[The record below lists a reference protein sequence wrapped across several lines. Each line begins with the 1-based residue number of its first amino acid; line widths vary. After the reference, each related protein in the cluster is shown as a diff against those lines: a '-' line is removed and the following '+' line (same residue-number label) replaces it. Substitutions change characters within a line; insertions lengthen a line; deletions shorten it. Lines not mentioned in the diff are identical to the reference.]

1 MSTLFKRGQHLAN
14 SASVF
19 EFTEG
24 HKPSL
29 NEAAK
34 PINAKSRPN
43 EREAWKRA
51 RQIVLTD

>member
-1 MSTLFKRGQHLAN
+1 MSTLFKKGQHLAN

-24 HKPSL
+24 QKRSL

-34 PINAKSRPN
+34 RINAKCRHN